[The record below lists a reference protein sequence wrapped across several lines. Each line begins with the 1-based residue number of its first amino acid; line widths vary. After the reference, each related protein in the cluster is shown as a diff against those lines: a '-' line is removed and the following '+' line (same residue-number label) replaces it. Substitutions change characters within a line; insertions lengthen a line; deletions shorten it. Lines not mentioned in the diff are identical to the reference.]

1 MAPPTPL
8 SREQQSVLELTQLAG
23 LDIREDAFLIICF
36 SCSSGV
42 IEFDRTSLMKQ
53 LWELMQSDV
62 APMLVL
68 QLLKSLAGVGPDA
81 TPPAESPSESGS

>member
-1 MAPPTPL
+1 MQWEMRL
-8 SREQQSVLELTQLAG
+8 SFELHWMIVDACLIIVSAEQQSVLELTQLAG
-23 LDIREDAFLIICF
+23 LDIREDAFLI
-36 SCSSGV
+36 
-42 IEFDRTSLMKQ
+42 

>member
-23 LDIREDAFLIICF
+23 LDIREDAFLI
-36 SCSSGV
+36 
-42 IEFDRTSLMKQ
+42 